1 MGGSQVPEYLGG
13 YYEGQDRLHDMKCLW
28 GVGGGRSGGVGESA
42 ILSVWLPSILSS
54 LSCTPAF
61 SSHVPSSF
69 LAHTFKVMIEVLWC
83 HTWSSVSTIQW
94 DRCRDPIDP
103 RRGNGR
109 GSRYDWGDETDSGRP
124 RPKGWQDNHKR
135 ALSDALKQ
143 CVDNSIILK
152 IHVSSTEEQEKNWG
166 SERGKMELSE
176 KNSVTV
182 WVEGG

>member
-1 MGGSQVPEYLGG
+1 M
-13 YYEGQDRLHDMKCLW
+13 
-28 GVGGGRSGGVGESA
+28 
-42 ILSVWLPSILSS
+42 
-54 LSCTPAF
+54 
-61 SSHVPSSF
+61 
-69 LAHTFKVMIEVLWC
+69 
-83 HTWSSVSTIQW
+83 STIQW

-152 IHVSSTEEQEKNWG
+152 IHVSSTEEQEKN
-166 SERGKMELSE
+166 
-176 KNSVTV
+176 
-182 WVEGG
+182 